1 MFCYTLCHTVFIT
14 KKKSRKPL
22 IAKIGLKMG
31 TEPNPRRWEQ
41 VKTPV
46 GYTYLCVILLNIV
59 IIQIIYILSH
69 IYSHIRSYIAFT
81 LYKTSPYVY
90 LKFTF

>member
-1 MFCYTLCHTVFIT
+1 MLCYTLCHSFYH

-31 TEPNPRRWEQ
+31 IELNHRRWEQ
-41 VKTPV
+41 VKTPL
-46 GYTYLCVILLNIV
+46 GYTYLCVILLNIL

-69 IYSHIRSYIAFT
+69 IYSHIRSYIVYT

-90 LKFTF
+90 SKFTF